1 MMYLQTPKRTST
13 FPPTP
18 SSYGANK
25 PNLPPLSSLLS
36 STPSSKDPAI
46 TSTPYMPT
54 KLPSIDSFSTT
65 PTSSRYF
72 QSNQRPF
79 GSYASFPTP
88 PTSRGSI
95 TGNYSVDTSEADI
108 SITDL
113 RRTSSFAPPPSTH
126 HILKSI
132 NTSAHSAPATAAVT
146 PVSASASLP
155 PPPPQPVTSSNDSK
169 SYAFISH
176 SPATFPL
183 QEPSIDNAPLARR
196 KRRRTSPNELSIL
209 NKEFLVGSTPNKMRR
224 IEIAAKVNMTEKAV
238 QIWFQNKRQS
248 LRKQLNHEKEVTEL
262 PPTPVAMVPH
272 PPMPAMVVA
281 VPNAHSIPQNT
292 TLPPLTR
299 NPSGSYLPAPLTS
312 NPPLISST
320 PTKPLIKSH
329 SYVGSPSLTTS
340 SPIKPRSS
348 SIPNFGKIPEA
359 SSTPFVS
366 KIINAQT
373 TATSTTT
380 TNVEDDSNTS
390 MDDSMI
396 AHSNKRQKLV
406 LNETR
411 KKQPLQLNS
420 GSSSTM
426 TFKLIP
432 SSTKVNQKLSSVQNE
447 DKKSSIQSILNSTST
462 STRKP
467 LGEISSNNLNSKP
480 IIKNDKKDA
489 AAENLLSLKAGLWK

>member
-1 MMYLQTPKRTST
+1 MYLQTPKRTST

-72 QSNQRPF
+72 Q
-79 GSYASFPTP
+79 
-88 PTSRGSI
+88 
-95 TGNYSVDTSEADI
+95 
-108 SITDL
+108 
-113 RRTSSFAPPPSTH
+113 TSSFAPPPSTH

-176 SPATFPL
+176 SPATFPS

-248 LRKQLNHEKEVTEL
+248 LRKQSNHEKEVTEL

-320 PTKPLIKSH
+320 PTKPLIK
-329 SYVGSPSLTTS
+329 
-340 SPIKPRSS
+340 SS